1 MSKEQKYKDID
12 LDLSPNPLTG
22 DISKKTGTAAI
33 RDSLKNILQYSIYE
47 KPYNKEFDIGVK
59 NLLFENK
66 GSGFSEFLKAR
77 IKSLIVAYEPR
88 VILNNVLVKSN
99 MDDNNLKITIYYT
112 PVESQSK
119 DSLELFLGRYNG

>member
-12 LDLSPNPLTG
+12 LDFSPNPLTG

-66 GSGFSEFLKAR
+66 GFGFAEFLKGR
-77 IKSLIVAYEPR
+77 IKSLLIAYEPR
-88 VILNNVLVKSN
+88 VILNNVLVTSDMN
-99 MDDNNLKITIYYT
+99 DNNLKITIYYT